1 MMDLNNNQFKLDNL
15 SLKPARPTIPYAQ
28 FPRPTLQD
36 PEASFENR
44 RSSTDSEESSTSRD
58 SLSGLSEAEEMQ
70 SGAGSRHTR
79 RRSARRPI
87 NAADS
92 SRHDRNGGHEE
103 VRWSLEE
110 DAWSEEDSKSNS
122 DSGRYGGRSDDD
134 GQDDEETGLT
144 GRRGK
149 RSQQRRDGRGLDS
162 RIVKD
167 SEITSE
173 EKIEADQS
181 VIKNMLING
190 MFIGLWYFTS
200 PQTYLFN
207 KTNSTSGTSS
217 PSPSPST
224 TNGCS
229 PKKISTSDSPS
240 SQPACT
246 CSFNSLSPPS
256 SYGSS
261 HNSAPEPIHSLTQAG
276 HIPPKSSA
284 GAISTMQNTN
294 HS

>member
-15 SLKPARPTIPYAQ
+15 SSKPARPTIPYAQ

-44 RSSTDSEESSTSRD
+44 RSSTDSEGSSTSRD

-70 SGAGSRHTR
+70 YGAGSRHTR

-87 NAADS
+87 NTAES
-92 SRHDRNGGHEE
+92 SRHDRNDEQEE

-122 DSGRYGGRSDDD
+122 DNGRYGGRSDDD

-144 GRRGK
+144 GSRGK
-149 RSQQRRDGRGLDS
+149 RSRQRREGRGLDR

-173 EKIEADQS
+173 EKKEADQS

-190 MFIGLWYFTS
+190 MFIGLWYITLL
-200 PQTYLFN
+200 PQ
-207 KTNSTSGTSS
+207 
-217 PSPSPST
+217 PS
-224 TNGCS
+224 
-229 PKKISTSDSPS
+229 
-240 SQPACT
+240 
-246 CSFNSLSPPS
+246 
-256 SYGSS
+256 
-261 HNSAPEPIHSLTQAG
+261 ETQL
-276 HIPPKSSA
+276 
-284 GAISTMQNTN
+284 
-294 HS
+294 